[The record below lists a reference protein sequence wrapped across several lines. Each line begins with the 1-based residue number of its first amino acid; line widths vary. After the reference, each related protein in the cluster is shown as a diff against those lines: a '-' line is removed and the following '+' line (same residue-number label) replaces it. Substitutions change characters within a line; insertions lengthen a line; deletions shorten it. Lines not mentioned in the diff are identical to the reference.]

1 MQMSRNYVQ
10 ENSSSNTEAVSV
22 DIFTKLLVFKDN
34 DRTQW
39 TGPICGT
46 GLVRIKK
53 ILIASGLFSPIPSY
67 ENMPELSLILMSETF
82 NFQF

>member
-53 ILIASGLFSPIPSY
+53 S
-67 ENMPELSLILMSETF
+67 
-82 NFQF
+82 

>member
-53 ILIASGLFSPIPSY
+53 NLNCLR
-67 ENMPELSLILMSETF
+67 LILT
-82 NFQF
+82 NTKL